1 MAIQFTASNL
11 PAKCK
16 SSKNSGMVSV
26 AALGICGCSRIGIYN
41 RLKPCVLWVRLP
53 PSAPAARQMDIGS
66 VHDKDVRPKRVVI
79 STKLPSPQFGSVAQL
94 VEQQTKK
101 ERYNLSY
108 SKVIYKYHNSTC
120 MLYVRSVPLPPN
132 TPLTAILQNIKLGI

>member
-1 MAIQFTASNL
+1 MEWFLLLRWEYAEVVELAYTTDL
-11 PAKCK
+11 
-16 SSKNSGMVSV
+16 SSVS
-26 AALGICGCSRIGIYN
+26 
-41 RLKPCVLWVRLP
+41 LWVRV
-53 PSAPAARQMDIGS
+53 PSSVPAARQMDIGS

-108 SKVIYKYHNSTC
+108 SKVFKYYNPNLC
-120 MLYVRSVPLPPN
+120 VVRSIR
-132 TPLTAILQNIKLGI
+132 TAPTNHTAHSNIKHQTVNLNRFAVFKMNHARVME